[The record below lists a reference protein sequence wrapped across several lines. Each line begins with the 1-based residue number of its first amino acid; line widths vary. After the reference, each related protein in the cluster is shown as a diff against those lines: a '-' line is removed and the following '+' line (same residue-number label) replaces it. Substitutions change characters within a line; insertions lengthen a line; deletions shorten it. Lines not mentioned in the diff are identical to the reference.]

1 MRNWPVQSSA
11 HCEASGCDVF
21 IVPRQLTA
29 RVVRARTFQSLIFS
43 LLFVA
48 VSCSQKKESGA
59 TRRENIIP
67 VDVQAVT
74 TIEVDRT
81 LPVVGTLFA
90 KDESTLGAEVEGRIE
105 KTLVDFGDRV
115 KAGQELALIDT
126 TSYEALARQAA
137 ANVAKARA
145 TADNAEK
152 DLKRLEALGG
162 VASPSDRDKAI
173 ATAEQARAEVKAIE
187 ATEAIA
193 RLNVERSHVKAPFDA
208 AIAERVAS
216 AGDFKKIG
224 EPLFRVVNDSVLK
237 YIVQAPERY
246 ASLVQKEQWVTFT
259 VDAYPNEKFQG
270 KVFLISPQVNTTTRA
285 FAFGALVQNPER
297 RLRANMFARGELV
310 LEKNVPTMV
319 VPLDAVL
326 NFVGINKVFVV
337 ENGAAKTREVQLGR
351 VISNKQEVLSG
362 LKPRESIVVSGQSKL
377 YDGAKVRVKEWNG
390 SRS

>member
-1 MRNWPVQSSA
+1 MTKRSEREPVQRKTADRGAASASQPSSPRGA
-11 HCEASGCDVF
+11 LLPLVF
-21 IVPRQLTA
+21 C
-29 RVVRARTFQSLIFS
+29 
-43 LLFVA
+43 LLLVA
-48 VSCSQKKESGA
+48 ISCSRKNDGVA
-59 TRRENIIP
+59 ARRENVIP
-67 VDVQAVT
+67 VDVQSVST
-74 TIEVDRT
+74 VEVDLT
-81 LPVVGTLFA
+81 LPIVGTLFA
-90 KDESTLGAEVEGRIE
+90 KDEATLGAEVEGKVE

-145 TADNAEK
+145 TADNADK

-173 ATAEQARAEVKAIE
+173 ATSEQARAEVKAVE

-193 RLNVERSHVKAPFDA
+193 KLNVERSHVKAPFEA

-224 EPLFRVVNDSVLK
+224 EPLFRVVNDGVLK

-246 ASLVQKEQWVTFT
+246 ASLVKKEQLVVFT

-285 FAFGALVQNPER
+285 FAFGALVQNAER
-297 RLRANMFARGELV
+297 KLRASTFARGELV
-310 LEKNVPTMV
+310 LEKSVPTMV
-319 VPLDAVL
+319 VPLDAVV
-326 NFVGINKVFVV
+326 NFVGISKVFVV
-337 ENGAAKTREVQLGR
+337 ENGAAKAREVQLGR
-351 VISNKQEVLSG
+351 VITNKQEILSG
-362 LKPRESIVVSGQSKL
+362 LKRGESIIVSGQSKL
-377 YDGAKVRVKEWNG
+377 FDGAKVRVKKWNG
-390 SRS
+390 NRS

>member
-1 MRNWPVQSSA
+1 M
-11 HCEASGCDVF
+11 
-21 IVPRQLTA
+21 A
-29 RVVRARTFQSLIFS
+29 RRGVVVAALPHPRTFARRHALPFLACCA
-43 LLFVA
+43 LLA
-48 VSCSQKKESGA
+48 VTSCSQKKDGGTA
-59 TRRENIIP
+59 RRENVIP
-67 VDVQAVT
+67 VDVQSVT

-81 LPVVGTLFA
+81 LPIVGTLFA
-90 KDESTLGAEVEGRIE
+90 KDEATLGAEVEGKVE
-105 KTLVDFGDRV
+105 KTMVDFGDRV

-145 TADNAEK
+145 TADNADK

-173 ATAEQARAEVKAIE
+173 AAAEQARAEVKAVE

-216 AGDFKKIG
+216 AGDFKRIG
-224 EPLFRVVNDSVLK
+224 EPLFRVVNDGVLK
-237 YIVQAPERY
+237 YIVQASERY
-246 ASLVQKEQWVTFT
+246 ASLVKKEQLVTFT

-285 FAFGALVQNPER
+285 FAFGALVQNAER
-297 RLRANMFARGELV
+297 KLRASTFARGELV
-310 LEKNVPTMV
+310 LEKNVPTTV
-319 VPLDAVL
+319 IPLDAVV

-337 ENGAAKTREVQLGR
+337 ENGTAKTREVQLGR
-351 VISNKQEVLSG
+351 VITNKQEVLSG
-362 LKPRESIVVSGQSKL
+362 LKRGDSIIVSGQSKL